1 MSLHK
6 RGRYWHYC
14 TTVNGE
20 LVRKSTKLTNKKAA
34 EQFYADILK
43 SIQTGQYVPDS
54 QREQHPA
61 V

>member
-1 MSLHK
+1 MGLHK
-6 RGRYWHYC
+6 RGKVWHYC

-34 EQFYADILK
+34 ERFYADILQ

-54 QREQHPA
+54 QR
-61 V
+61 